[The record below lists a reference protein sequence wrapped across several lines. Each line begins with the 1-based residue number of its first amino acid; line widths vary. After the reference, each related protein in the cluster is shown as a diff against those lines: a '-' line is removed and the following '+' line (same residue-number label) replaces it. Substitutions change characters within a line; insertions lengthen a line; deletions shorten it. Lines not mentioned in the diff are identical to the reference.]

1 LIVALKILGYNNIIK
16 IMVSSRYELP
26 LK

>member
-1 LIVALKILGYNNIIK
+1 VALKILGYNNIIK